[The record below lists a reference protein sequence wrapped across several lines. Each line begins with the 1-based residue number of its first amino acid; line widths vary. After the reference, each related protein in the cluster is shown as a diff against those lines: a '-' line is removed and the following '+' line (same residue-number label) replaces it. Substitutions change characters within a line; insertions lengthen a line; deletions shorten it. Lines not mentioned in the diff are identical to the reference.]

1 MTEALLRSNQSPSI
15 GARAMG
21 FPGGSQTQVVAETSE
36 TGSGGG
42 GGGGDGG
49 DMGSSSTTI
58 SYGDTASPTATAGR
72 TLPLTVPYRH
82 ARVTWSEPNSK
93 NNGSSKHG
101 SGCSSGGGGGSC
113 ARRRGQLDPRFQ
125 VRRNPAR
132 PKRGRGIFAVEAV
145 PAGTEV
151 LVAKQAAA
159 LPRDRYRPAFCRRC
173 LTLLDKSLLIKCR
186 RCEDRFCGKECVI
199 AAAGEGTHEVTCG
212 LVEGLGEEQLSELGR
227 GDNAAATET
236 DILRLTVECMSR
248 RGAGLSDEEEW
259 IEIDDLVL
267 PEDEGGGEG
276 SGGGTLEPDVIR
288 EAQARLNDGGLEVS
302 AEEIQTVHRRQELC
316 VLRRNFHTV
325 QPEPLGRLLPP
336 TVVGVFPAASLV
348 NHSCEPNAC
357 LHSRR
362 AGPEGPPLELALRCT
377 TDVSAG
383 EEVCVSYLA
392 HCADAAT
399 KEGRRELLQ
408 NVWGFSC
415 DCPRCED
422 DTKPGASSGDWRVTK
437 MLQNIE
443 ALLENAQNR
452 SVREIQAGLRAQ
464 LEQGL
469 QMLLAG
475 PDLSSRLQLQLAM
488 RIDEVATRRRMH
500 GSLRFRSAQELA
512 DRLVRQGLDTGYTAD
527 LRFTM
532 HREALRW
539 AADARVEGSYRRAE
553 QLTRAS
559 RDSLEEAIK
568 VAAVCLGEGHP
579 KTRALV
585 ECLRRFSP
593 FA

>member
-1 MTEALLRSNQSPSI
+1 MR
-15 GARAMG
+15 
-21 FPGGSQTQVVAETSE
+21 FPGSGQTQILPENSHN
-36 TGSGGG
+36 GG
-42 GGGGDGG
+42 GGGGDSSGSSTATARYSG
-49 DMGSSSTTI
+49 CPSSRSSSSTST
-58 SYGDTASPTATAGR
+58 SLR
-72 TLPLTVPYRH
+72 VPYRH
-82 ARVTWSEPNSK
+82 GVCNSSSSKSK
-93 NNGSSKHG
+93 NNHG
-101 SGCSSGGGGGSC
+101 SGCSSAGCSF

-132 PKRGRGIFAVEAV
+132 PLRGRGVFAVEAV
-145 PAGTEV
+145 PAGTQV

-159 LPRDRYRPAFCRRC
+159 LPKSRYRPAFCRRC

-199 AAAGEGTHEVTCG
+199 AAAGEGTHEATCDF
-212 LVEGLGEEQLSELGR
+212 VEGLGEECLEKLGQR
-227 GDNAAATET
+227 DNAAATEKE
-236 DILRLTVECMSR
+236 ILRLTIECLSR

-267 PEDEGGGEG
+267 PEEEREGGCEG
-276 SGGGTLEPDVIR
+276 YDGADDGTLDGSVIR
-288 EAQARLNDGGLEVS
+288 EAQARLNSRGLGVS
-302 AEEIQTVHRRQELC
+302 AEEIQTVHRR
-316 VLRRNFHTV
+316 LRHNFHLV
-325 QPEPLGRLLPP
+325 QPEPLGRLLPS
-336 TVVGVFPAASLV
+336 TVIGVFPAASLV
-348 NHSCEPNAC
+348 NHSCAANAC
-357 LHSRR
+357 FHSRR
-362 AGPEGPPLELALRCT
+362 AGPGEPPLEYVLRCT
-377 TDVSAG
+377 TDVAAG

-415 DCPRCED
+415 DCPRCEND
-422 DTKPGASSGDWRVTK
+422 SEPGASSGDWRVTR
-437 MLQNIE
+437 MLSNIE
-443 ALLENAQNR
+443 ALLENAQSC
-452 SVREIQAGLRAQ
+452 SVREIQAGLRSQ

-475 PDLSSRLQLQLAM
+475 PDISSRLQLQLAM
-488 RIDEVATRRRMH
+488 RIDEVAIRRRMH

-512 DRLVRQGLDTGYTAD
+512 DRLVRLGLDSGYTAD

-539 AADARVEGSYRRAE
+539 AADARLEGSYRRGE
-553 QLTRAS
+553 QMMRAS
-559 RDSLEEAIK
+559 RDGLEEAIK

-579 KTRALV
+579 KTRALI